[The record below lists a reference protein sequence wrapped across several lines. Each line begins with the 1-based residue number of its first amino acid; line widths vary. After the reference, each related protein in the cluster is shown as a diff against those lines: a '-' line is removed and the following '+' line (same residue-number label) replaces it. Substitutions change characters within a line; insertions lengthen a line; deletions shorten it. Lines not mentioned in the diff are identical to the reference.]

1 MSKSVKMADIA
12 AKLGISV
19 VSVSKALGGVT
30 GVSEETRD
38 KVLKIANEM
47 GYSRPQE
54 RISENYNKTIV
65 VIVAEKFFGDS
76 SFYSNMYN
84 ALLQGL
90 SAKGFT
96 TLLEIIS
103 STNEK
108 KAVIPTVLL
117 SKSVSAI
124 VYMGEINR
132 ELIDA
137 IAKKDIPF
145 FFLDFYD
152 SRYNVVSIVSDSLT
166 GSYLLTKNL
175 IDKGIKDVTFVGT
188 IDATSSIM
196 DRFLGYYKAMILN
209 GLGDKVKIINDRD
222 QEGKFIEVKLPETF
236 PEGFVCNCDEVAFR
250 LIQRLRDRSLVLPKD
265 ISVVGFDGSAI
276 SEISTPSITTYKVDI
291 QAMTKLAVS
300 TANRLANKKVVTAQ
314 RSVVAGSLVLRSSS
328 R

>member
-222 QEGKFIEVKLPETF
+222 QEGKFIEVKLPETL